1 MKPVAVIVGILLLL
15 LIVGMCCT
23 PKSYSDSDSNSSSDD
38 SSNKSVAKGLGKTL
52 DTGRMGYKYED
63 KMCVA
68 VKDAPNEHANPP
80 IYDSL
85 INCYI
90 HHMPLGF
97 KWIDGKCK
105 AVAVEPNGVD
115 VFTTEEE
122 CKNRHKK
129 LGPDG
134 KPYGQYG
141 YKYEGKM
148 CVGVKEA
155 PNEHANPPIYSSLL
169 DCYRH
174 HTPLDPLG
182 FKWVGDKCEAVLD
195 EPNGKDVFLTEDE
208 CYRHKK
214 LGPHGK
220 DNHPYGPGGIE
231 DAYKLVY
238 DGKEEECIKV
248 NKPIDDMNVFTEKE
262 CQYRLENGYGP
273 HRKGYHKHT
282 YGPNGKHHEHPYG
295 PDGKHHEH
303 PYGPDGLED
312 GYKLFY
318 DGKEEECIKVNK
330 PIDNVNVLTKEV
342 CEYKLKNGYGPHGK
356 GFNPDGPHG
365 KGFNPDGP
373 HGKGYRP
380 DLKPHPGHDEC
391 ACEKNQ
397 YIMINSN

>member
-23 PKSYSDSDSNSSSDD
+23 PKSYSDLDSNSSSDD

-85 INCYI
+85 MNCYI

-105 AVAVEPNGVD
+105 VVAVEPNGVD

-134 KPYGQYG
+134 KDNHPY
-141 YKYEGKM
+141 
-148 CVGVKEA
+148 
-155 PNEHANPPIYSSLL
+155 
-169 DCYRH
+169 
-174 HTPLDPLG
+174 
-182 FKWVGDKCEAVLD
+182 
-195 EPNGKDVFLTEDE
+195 
-208 CYRHKK
+208 
-214 LGPHGK
+214 GPHGK
-220 DNHPYGPGGIE
+220 DNHPYGPHGKDNHPYGP
-231 DAYKLVY
+231 
-238 DGKEEECIKV
+238 DGKHHEH
-248 NKPIDDMNVFTEKE
+248 P
-262 CQYRLENGYGP
+262 
-273 HRKGYHKHT
+273 

-295 PDGKHHEH
+295 PNGKHHEH

>member
-23 PKSYSDSDSNSSSDD
+23 PKSYSDSDSDSDSDD

-85 INCYI
+85 MNCYI

-134 KPYGQYG
+134 KG
-141 YKYEGKM
+141 
-148 CVGVKEA
+148 
-155 PNEHANPPIYSSLL
+155 
-169 DCYRH
+169 
-174 HTPLDPLG
+174 
-182 FKWVGDKCEAVLD
+182 
-195 EPNGKDVFLTEDE
+195 
-208 CYRHKK
+208 
-214 LGPHGK
+214 
-220 DNHPYGPGGIE
+220 NHPYGPGGIE

-295 PDGKHHEH
+295 PNGKHHEH
-303 PYGPDGLED
+303 PYGPDGMED
-312 GYKLFY
+312 GYKLVY
-318 DGKEEECIKVNK
+318 NGKKGECVRVNEHINNK
-330 PIDNVNVLTKEV
+330 DVFTKEL
-342 CEYKLKNGYGPHGK
+342 CEVILESHEKGY
-356 GFNPDGPHG
+356 NPDGPHG
-365 KGFNPDGP
+365 KGYNPDGP
-373 HGKGYRP
+373 HAHGKGYRP
-380 DLKPHPGHDEC
+380 DLKPHSRHPDHDEC
-391 ACEKNQ
+391 TYEKNQ
-397 YIMINSN
+397 YIMINSV

>member
-23 PKSYSDSDSNSSSDD
+23 PKSYSDSDSNSSSED
-38 SSNKSVAKGLGKTL
+38 SSNTSVAKGLGKTL

-85 INCYI
+85 MNCYI

-141 YKYEGKM
+141 
-148 CVGVKEA
+148 
-155 PNEHANPPIYSSLL
+155 
-169 DCYRH
+169 
-174 HTPLDPLG
+174 
-182 FKWVGDKCEAVLD
+182 FKWVGDKCEAVLE

-248 NKPIDDMNVFTEKE
+248 NKPIDHKNVFTEKE

-295 PDGKHHEH
+295 PDG
-303 PYGPDGLED
+303 LED

-318 DGKEEECIKVNK
+318 DGKEECIKVNK

-365 KGFNPDGP
+365 KG
-373 HGKGYRP
+373 YRP

>member
-23 PKSYSDSDSNSSSDD
+23 PKSYSDLDSNSSSED

-63 KMCVA
+63 KTCVA
-68 VKDAPNEHANPP
+68 VKEAPNEHANPP

-90 HHMPLGF
+90 HHIPLGF

-141 YKYEGKM
+141 
-148 CVGVKEA
+148 
-155 PNEHANPPIYSSLL
+155 
-169 DCYRH
+169 
-174 HTPLDPLG
+174 
-182 FKWVGDKCEAVLD
+182 FKWVGDKCEAVLE

-248 NKPIDDMNVFTEKE
+248 NKPIDYMNDVFTEKE

-295 PDGKHHEH
+295 PNGKHHHIH
-303 PYGPDGLED
+303 PYGPDGMED
-312 GYKLFY
+312 GYKLVY
-318 DGKEEECIKVNK
+318 NGKKGECVRVNEHINHK
-330 PIDNVNVLTKEV
+330 KDVFTKEL
-342 CEYKLKNGYGPHGK
+342 CEVILESHEKGY
-356 GFNPDGPHG
+356 NPDGPHG
-365 KGFNPDGP
+365 KGYNPDGP
-373 HGKGYRP
+373 HAHGKGYRP
-380 DLKPHPGHDEC
+380 DLKPHSRHPDHDEC
-391 ACEKNQ
+391 TYEKNQ
-397 YIMINSN
+397 YIMINSV